1 MLAKSFVLMNRSL
14 RIDDKLLRLHLL
26 RLGIVAIVGFCLFLA
41 HVSSAVVGAA
51 GLNFFSQIIWTTLLF
66 STLAGATLFATCVT
80 EEKEEQTLGLLT
92 LANIRPLALIFGKFV
107 PRLVT
112 ALMIITVVF
121 PFTLL
126 AITLGG
132 VTWSQVWAAY
142 WMLFAHV
149 VFMGSVGLFFS
160 VVCRNSGWAIT
171 FSVLALL
178 AFFAI
183 PPLASSFLSTAV
195 SNGFTSA
202 APIRDAAGW
211 MRDASA
217 FVRTN
222 EILSTGFNEGAF
234 GTQVVSNLSAAGVI
248 CLLSWLLFLPFNKG
262 LEASVEQVSVLDRG
276 IRFNKQSRRAW
287 RQAIIWKDFY
297 QVAGGPTWW
306 AIRVAALLPIA
317 MVTGFTANDFA
328 LDWDLLEAT
337 GVALMGLTLFGA
349 FPVESTIIAAR
360 LYRREIKEGTWPILA
375 GLPLSIAHISYAKA
389 AGGLLGLVPA
399 AALFV
404 FGGALAPSRVADW
417 LIGSAGEGPAL
428 IVAVGYY
435 LVLFAI
441 FLHLTTL
448 FSILV
453 NAWAGVLLA
462 LLTFWL
468 GGCFM
473 GPIMFLPMMIIS
485 SSTAGMEDVAAIIIM
500 LVYGTAILG
509 ICFGLQALIAQ
520 QLRSIAGRG

>member
-14 RIDDKLLRLHLL
+14 RVDDKLLRLHLL
-26 RLGIVAIVGFCLFLA
+26 RLGIVGIVGFCMFLA

-51 GLNFFSQIIWTTLLF
+51 GLTFFSQIIWTTLLF

-107 PRLVT
+107 PRLLA

-142 WMLFAHV
+142 WMLFAHI
-149 VFMGSVGLFFS
+149 VFMGSVGLLFS

-171 FSVLALL
+171 FSILALL
-178 AFFAI
+178 VFFTV
-183 PPLASSFLSTAV
+183 PPLTASLLSTAV
-195 SNGFTSA
+195 NNGISA
-202 APIRDAAGW
+202 LGWLKDVFAW

-217 FVRTN
+217 FVRTG

-234 GTQVVSNLSAAGVI
+234 GTQVTSNLAAAAALCVM
-248 CLLSWLLFLPFNKG
+248 SWLLFVPFNRG

-276 IRFNKQSRRAW
+276 VRLTKGSRRSW
-287 RQAIIWKDFY
+287 GQAIVWKDFY
-297 QVAGGPTWW
+297 HVAGGPTCW
-306 AIRVAALLPIA
+306 AIRVVVFIPIA
-317 MVTGFTANDFA
+317 LVCGFAANDFG
-328 LDWDLLEAT
+328 LDASLFDAV
-337 GVALMGLTLFGA
+337 GFSLMVVMLFGA
-349 FPVESTIIAAR
+349 FPIEATIIAAR

-399 AALFV
+399 VVLFFV
-404 FGGALAPSRVADW
+404 GGLLAPGRVAEM
-417 LIGSAGEGPAL
+417 LVGSASGGPAVL
-428 IVAVGYY
+428 VAIGYY

-448 FSILV
+448 YSILL

-473 GPIMFLPMMIIS
+473 GPIMFLPAMIIS
-485 SSTAGMEDVAAIIIM
+485 SATGGMEDLAAIIGM
-500 LVYGTAILG
+500 FVYGTAILG
-509 ICFGLQALIAQ
+509 ICFGLQVLIAQ
-520 QLRSIAGRG
+520 QLRSIAGRR